1 MSTIEKDYTAD
12 TIHGAADQII
22 ADIRRLLDGA
32 EGFIITCA
40 IRTTEHHRSVSG
52 AYGKL
57 TTGTIT
63 RLADT
68 GEKIALEILER
79 HDPDELPARET
90 AAPGTVY
97 H

>member
-1 MSTIEKDYTAD
+1 MSVIEKDYTAA

-40 IRTTEHHRSVSG
+40 IRTNAHHRSVSG
-52 AYGKL
+52 AYGTL
-57 TTGTIT
+57 TPGTIS

-79 HDPDELPARET
+79 RDSDEFPALET
-90 AAPGTVY
+90 AAPGTVF